1 MYGVLEVWRCAAG
14 VGTSRRRSM
23 EVWRCAAGTVPEVIR
38 CVLLCMLELVEGGL
52 YLLDV
57 LEAMQRAGGDGGVL
71 EVMATC

>member
-1 MYGVLEVWRCAAG
+1 
-14 VGTSRRRSM
+14 M